1 METEKNSVVFDADSQ
16 ELRITTCYTLEHYLR
31 QHLGMLTYWSAWATY
46 YARDPWILRFKR
58 VRLIRV
64 MGKWMWGLMALYVL
78 AKLLLVARDGLQA
91 FGVLDILVVMLFL
104 LVIFE
109 KRIILWEIRRVA
121 AGGKILHMR
130 GMKATRQL
138 VEECFAAAPV
148 YCQQVVITPNARRV
162 NSLRQGDPPVES
174 LGRRYLK
181 VIHREEEVCLLQLSE
196 KRSRSTVT
204 GAVSLHF
211 AREDYTPVEWDLL
224 LTKLREMKYL

>member
-1 METEKNSVVFDADSQ
+1 MEAEKNSVVFDAHSQ
-16 ELRITTCYTLEHYLR
+16 ELRVTTYYTRDRYLR
-31 QHLGMLTYWSAWATY
+31 QHLGMLTYWSAWVSY

-58 VRLIRV
+58 VRLMRV
-64 MGKWMWGLMALYVL
+64 MGKWVWGAIALYVL
-78 AKLLLVARDGLQA
+78 AKLLLVAMDGLQA
-91 FGVLDILVVMLFL
+91 LSVWDILAVMLFL
-104 LVIFE
+104 LAIFE
-109 KRIILWEIRRVA
+109 KRIILWEIRRMA

-138 VEECFAAAPV
+138 VEECFAACPV
-148 YCQQVVITPNARRV
+148 YCQQAVITPTARRV
-162 NSLRQGDPPVES
+162 NSLRPGEPPIES

-211 AREDYTPVEWDLL
+211 AREDYTPEEWALL
-224 LTKLREMKYL
+224 LAKLREMKYL

>member
-1 METEKNSVVFDADSQ
+1 METEKNSIVFDAYSQ

-58 VRLIRV
+58 VRLMRV
-64 MGKWMWGLMALYVL
+64 MGKWVWGSIALYVL
-78 AKLLLVARDGLQA
+78 ARLLLAAMGGIQSL
-91 FGVLDILVVMLFL
+91 GIWDILAAMLFL
-104 LVIFE
+104 LAIFE
-109 KRIILWEIRRVA
+109 KRIILWEIRRMA

-148 YCQQVVITPNARRV
+148 YCQQAVITPTARRV
-162 NSLRQGDPPVES
+162 NSLRPGDPPVES

-211 AREDYTPVEWDLL
+211 AREDYTPAEWELL